1 MVDLKSVFHSSVQ
14 FTRSAAWP
22 PPHLWCRK
30 VRGCGCPLASRG
42 GGKPSQHACAQGSR
56 QPLLRGERSAQPGS
70 RCWFAAVQ
78 GERGAAARSSAPVA
92 RGTETSVGGSHRSA
106 LSRAHQRQG
115 EGDGT
120 RAAAEARAGSPL
132 AQRPAAAAAAAS
144 RAGSGTA
151 GEVRTL
157 AASRAVAGAMRRIE
171 PGAEKLE
178 GDRPLHLLPGALRT
192 LPASLVASSPG
203 GK

>member
-1 MVDLKSVFHSSVQ
+1 ML
-14 FTRSAAWP
+14 
-22 PPHLWCRK
+22 
-30 VRGCGCPLASRG
+30 
-42 GGKPSQHACAQGSR
+42 
-56 QPLLRGERSAQPGS
+56 
-70 RCWFAAVQ
+70 

-132 AQRPAAAAAAAS
+132 APRPAAAAAAAS
-144 RAGSGTA
+144 RADSGTA

-171 PGAEKLE
+171 PGAAELE
-178 GDRPLHLLPGALRT
+178 GGRLLHLLPEALRT